1 MNIVAKR
8 ERYDDSTGSFIDTF
22 YVYETDPE
30 QVRAIPAYFFDEIPT
45 VNVSAPMRTRAL
57 YLYRRAIINHADRK
71 WVTTGAVWTCKGND
85 RIEDGE
91 EIEIVRNSSKFVL
104 VKRASDRCQYF
115 ILYKHLDKCVIKP
128 RPKWW

>member
-8 ERYDDSTGSFIDTF
+8 ERYDDSTGEYIDTF

-30 QVRAIPAYFFDEIPT
+30 QVRAVPAYFFDSLPK
-45 VNVSAPMRTRAL
+45 VNASAPMRTRAL
-57 YLYRRAIINHADRK
+57 FLYRRAIINQKDRK
-71 WVTTGAVWTCKGND
+71 WVTRGAVWTCKGNE

-91 EIEIVRNSSKFVL
+91 EMEIISKSSHFVL
-104 VKRASDRCQYF
+104 VKRASDKRQYF
-115 ILYKHLDKCVIKP
+115 VLYKHLGKCIIKP